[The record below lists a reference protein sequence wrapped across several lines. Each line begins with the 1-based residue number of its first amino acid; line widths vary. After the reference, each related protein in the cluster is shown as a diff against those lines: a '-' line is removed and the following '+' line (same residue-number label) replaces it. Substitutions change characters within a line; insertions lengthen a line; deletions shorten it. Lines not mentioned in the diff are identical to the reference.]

1 MWSRVTLRGWNVMQK
16 KQPSDD
22 FQANLPRERQGRE
35 EQGTGAPDPA
45 VLLPPLDERQ
55 LSILHRLGREWGQV
69 CGDPTVWQ
77 RALPIDPSLGRYP
90 ASTDLRPTRL
100 GRFVRVSL
108 QRGAPAEVEATRRAD
123 VPEFLLGRL
132 TYYLRHILV
141 GPPLKSSAVA
151 HERMRKLVALP
162 ILSADALSSVAYGP
176 EAMLAI
182 LVLGGSAALGYALPI
197 AAVIAF
203 LILAVGVSYRQ
214 TIRAYPH
221 GGGSYIVATENLGR
235 LPGLIAAAGLLTD
248 YILTVAVSIA
258 SGVAALT
265 SAIPSLLPA
274 TVPLG
279 VGVIALLLAGNLR
292 GTRQAGLLF
301 AAPTYLFLVAMFAL
315 IAVGL
320 AGAASRGFHPL
331 PTPPAPAL
339 EGVSLLLLLRA
350 FTSGSTAM
358 TGVEAIS
365 NAVSAF
371 QPVAWHNARITLTWM
386 VGLLLALFAGT
397 IALMHFDGVV
407 PSPTQT
413 VLSQLAHQS
422 FGSGVL
428 YAFTQATTALILL
441 LAANTA
447 YNDFPRVLYLLAR
460 AGYAPRM
467 FLHIGDRLTFSH
479 GILLLSVVAAVLYVV
494 FGGRTDPLIPLFA
507 VGVFLA
513 FTLSQAGMVVHWW
526 RRRGASWRRSLLFN
540 ATGCLLS
547 AIVFLTAGITKFTTG
562 AWLALLTIVLFI
574 LAAEHIRRHATHV
587 EQALALRP
595 ETSEVPEHPLAPH
608 IGAGSASGAA
618 GAPEPA
624 TEAEAE
630 NEAEEIPTQI
640 SSLSIV
646 PVASLDRASL
656 RALAYA
662 ASLQQ
667 PVLVLHLAPT
677 EEEAERFRD
686 YWRLW
691 GDHLPLEV
699 VVSPYRAIVAPLVY
713 YIEEVQR
720 QRPDLTVTVILPE
733 IVARHW
739 WQRLLHNQIAF
750 RLQRALRPLPRL
762 VVTTVPFHLPS

>member
-1 MWSRVTLRGWNVMQK
+1 MWKRQTN
-16 KQPSDD
+16 DA
-22 FQANLPRERQGRE
+22 FQEDTPHGSSGRAD
-35 EQGTGAPDPA
+35 QDADAQSAGAPDPA
-45 VLLPPLDERQ
+45 VLLPPLDARQ
-55 LSILHRLGREWGQV
+55 LSALRQVGRAWDQV
-69 CGDPTVWQ
+69 CGDSTVWHQ
-77 RALPIDPSLGRYP
+77 TLPIDPGLGSYP
-90 ASTDLRPTRL
+90 APADLQPTRL

-108 QRGAPAEVEATRRAD
+108 RRGAPAEIEATRTAD
-123 VPEFLLGRL
+123 VPPSLFGRL
-132 TYYLRHILV
+132 TYHLRHLV
-141 GPPLKSSAVA
+141 FGPPLKSSAVVQ
-151 HERMRKLVALP
+151 EKMRKLVALP

-197 AAVIAF
+197 AAVITF

-258 SGVAALT
+258 SGVAAIT
-265 SAIPSLLPA
+265 SALPFLLPA

-279 VGVIALLLAGNLR
+279 VVVIALLLAGNLR
-292 GTRQAGLLF
+292 GIRQAGLLF
-301 AAPTYLFLVAMFAL
+301 AVPTYLFLVAMFAL

-320 AGAASRGFHPL
+320 ADAASRGFHPL
-331 PTPPAPAL
+331 PTPPITAL

-365 NAVSAF
+365 NAVPAF
-371 QPVAWHNARITLTWM
+371 KPVAWQHARTTLTWM
-386 VGLLLALFAGT
+386 VSLLIVLFAGT
-397 IALMHFDGVV
+397 IALIHFDGVI

-413 VLSQLAHQS
+413 VLSQLAHRS
-422 FGSGVL
+422 FGAGAL
-428 YAFTQATTALILL
+428 YGFTQATTALILL

-467 FLHIGDRLTFSH
+467 FLHIGDRLTFSN

-494 FGGRTDPLIPLFA
+494 FGGQTDPLIPLYA

-526 RRRGASWRRSLLFN
+526 RRRGAFWRRSLLFN

-547 AIVFLTAGITKFTTG
+547 AIVFLTAGITKFTAG
-562 AWLALLTIVLFI
+562 AWVALLTIVLFI
-574 LAAEHIRRHATHV
+574 LAAEHIRHHYDRVA
-587 EQALALRP
+587 QALALRP
-595 ETSEVPEHPLAPH
+595 ETSEVPEHRLAPH
-608 IGAGSASGAA
+608 VGAGSAPGAT
-618 GAPEPA
+618 GAQGHA
-624 TEAEAE
+624 TEARAENQAE
-630 NEAEEIPTQI
+630 NEAEESPAEIHPLT
-640 SSLSIV
+640 IV

-662 ASLQQ
+662 AALQQ
-667 PVLVLHLAPT
+667 PVLALHLAPT
-677 EEEAERFRD
+677 AEEAERFRD

-699 VVSPYRAIVAPLVY
+699 VLSPYRAIVAPLVR

-720 QRPDLTVTVILPE
+720 QRPDLTMTVILPE
-733 IVARHW
+733 IVTRHW
-739 WQRLLHNQIAF
+739 WQRLLHNQTAS
-750 RLQRALRPLPRL
+750 RLRRALRPLPKII
-762 VVTTVPFHLPS
+762 VTTVPFHLPS